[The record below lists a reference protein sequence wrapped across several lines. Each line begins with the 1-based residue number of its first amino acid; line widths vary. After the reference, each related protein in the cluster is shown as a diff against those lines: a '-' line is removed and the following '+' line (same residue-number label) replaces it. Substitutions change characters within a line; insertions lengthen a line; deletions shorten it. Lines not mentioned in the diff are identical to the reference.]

1 MFTQSS
7 LTTMQ
12 EMWSTC
18 YPMSES
24 INPHR
29 TVHMSKD
36 VERQKMNSS
45 KRHEK
50 KRLCCTILQL
60 EFLVDQHF
68 CQ

>member
-12 EMWSTC
+12 EMWST

-45 KRHEK
+45 KRYEK